1 MPGPPRWRQPLL
13 VLQSLSTQKLLPR
26 TLDERIANLL
36 TFIQQQARRNPE
48 VVFGDGVERS
58 RDSSESR
65 AFCRRLA
72 AEGMVLLK
80 NNNNVLPLSSAK
92 VKRVAVIGPNVKE
105 RVISGGGSAA
115 LKPSYVVSP
124 WEGITADSAGIE
136 FTYLLGCYGETA
148 TRILH
153 EFMYMLHSTQ
163 VSPNT

>member
-13 VLQSLSTQKLLPR
+13 VLQSLSTQKLLPH

-80 NNNNVLPLSSAK
+80 NSNSVLPLSSVK

-124 WEGITADSAGIE
+124 WEGMTADSAGIE
-136 FTYLLGCYGETA
+136 FTHLLGCYGETA
-148 TRILH
+148 TRILC